1 MLTGPHEQ
9 RLATA
14 VTAVDA
20 LLAEGW
26 DIADPLPERSIGD
39 RACTWFA
46 DRLHRVTARGAGLW

>member
-1 MLTGPHEQ
+1 MLAGPHEQ

-14 VTAVDA
+14 AAVDA

-39 RACTWFA
+39 GACTWFA
-46 DRLHRVTARGAGLW
+46 DRLQRVTARGAGLW